1 MFATKNLKKSTTGI
15 ALIASSFI
23 LGWQGSAKAESDY
36 LTSLISQTVD
46 IMNQNLPM
54 MVDNDT
60 RWDSSSAGPGK
71 QLNYNYTLVNYSSAE
86 LSNPQMFNF
95 QVFEDS
101 LNYSIKTEVCQLQAV
116 KFLFQNGVV
125 ATYNYYA
132 NDNEFVTQIEVSPSD
147 CGY

>member
-1 MFATKNLKKSTTGI
+1 LY
-15 ALIASSFI
+15 
-23 LGWQGSAKAESDY
+23 DY
-36 LTSLISQTVD
+36 
-46 IMNQNLPM
+46 
-54 MVDNDT
+54 

-86 LSNPQMFNF
+86 LNNPQMFNF

-101 LNYSIKTEVCQLQAV
+101 LNSSIKTEICQLPSV

-132 NDNEFVTQIEVSPSD
+132 NDNQFVTQIEVSPSD